1 MSYRILV
8 LEGLTERGQE
18 ILRAEGWTIDQQKA
32 QPPDELVKLVPPYH
46 AILVRSGSKM
56 TPEVIDAAKNLK
68 VIGRGGVGVDNID
81 LAAATRRGVLV
92 MNSPGG
98 TPLPPRSWRWP

>member
-18 ILRAEGWTIDQQKA
+18 ILRAEGWTLDQQKA
-32 QPPDELVKLVPPYH
+32 LPPDELVKLVPPYH

-68 VIGRGGVGVDNID
+68 VIGRARRRASTTSTSPPPP
-81 LAAATRRGVLV
+81 AAAC
-92 MNSPGG
+92 S
-98 TPLPPRSWRWP
+98 S